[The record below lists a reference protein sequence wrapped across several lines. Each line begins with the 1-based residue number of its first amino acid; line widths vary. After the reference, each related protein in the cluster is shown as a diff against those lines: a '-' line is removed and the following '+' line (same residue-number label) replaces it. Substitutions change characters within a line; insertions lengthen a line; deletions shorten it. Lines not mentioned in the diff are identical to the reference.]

1 MKQTSG
7 KNIKERINTIVEAI
21 QDKKGEDIIS
31 LDFSNI
37 DNSVSEFFIICSAD
51 SAAQS
56 QAIADFIDEK
66 IKKGFGENP
75 CFVEG
80 YNNAEWILLDYS
92 DIVVHI
98 FLNTKRKFYKL
109 EELWA
114 DALIQRYSE

>member
-7 KNIKERINTIVEAI
+7 KNIKERINTIVKAI
-21 QDKKGEDIIS
+21 QEKKGEDIIS

-75 CFVEG
+75 WFVEG

-114 DALIQRYSE
+114 DALMQRYSE

>member
-75 CFVEG
+75 WFVEG